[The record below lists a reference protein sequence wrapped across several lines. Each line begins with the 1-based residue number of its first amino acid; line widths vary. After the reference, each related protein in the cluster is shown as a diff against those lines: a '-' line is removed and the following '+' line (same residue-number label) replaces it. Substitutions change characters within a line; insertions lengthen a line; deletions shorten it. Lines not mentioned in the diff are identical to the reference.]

1 MSSTYRVDR
10 SWAWNYGHAPSLP
23 RVRRLPASTGPGHLF
38 DRPLNSRLG
47 VAAGPLLNSKWVEG
61 YARLGFDVLTYA
73 TVRSREVPAYGMPN
87 IRHVDNREQAAV
99 VTRRP
104 TANGVPTLAV
114 SVGTPSADPE
124 VWRKDVG
131 RAREKLRRGQVLIVS
146 VAGTPEP
153 GGTPEALAADYALCA
168 AWAYEAGA
176 DLVEVQL
183 AAPDPFVAQQPQAL
197 FENAPLAAMILHGV
211 RSVVRRPVVAKL
223 GPFRS
228 PRQLHE
234 TATRLAPWASGF
246 TLVHGVERRVVDHA
260 GAAAFEGAGRERAMV
275 VGADVFPVAS
285 RQIGE
290 MLAWR
295 KAGAWDRAIL
305 AVGGVTTVERAHAI
319 LQDGADAVLVA
330 TAALYDPLFAARFRA
345 ARVSAA

>member
-1 MSSTYRVDR
+1 MSSVYRVDR

-23 RVRRLPASTGPGHLF
+23 RVRRVPTPTGGGRLF

-61 YARLGFDVLTYA
+61 YARLGFDLLTYA
-73 TVRSREVPAYGMPN
+73 TVRSREVLAHALPN

-104 TANGVPTLAV
+104 AANGVPTLAV
-114 SVGTPSADPE
+114 SVGTPSVGPD
-124 VWRKDVG
+124 VWRKDVA
-131 RAREKLRRGQVLIVS
+131 RAKEKLGRGQALIVS

-153 GGTPEALAADYALCA
+153 DGTPDALAADYACCA
-168 AWAYEAGA
+168 AWAFEAGA
-176 DLVEVQL
+176 DVVEVQL
-183 AAPDPFVAQQPQAL
+183 AAQDPFVEQPQAV
-197 FENAPLAAMILHGV
+197 FENAPLAAIILHAV
-211 RSVVRRPVVAKL
+211 RSAVSRPVVAKL
-223 GPFRS
+223 GPFRT
-228 PRQLHE
+228 PRQLHDA
-234 TATRLAPWASGF
+234 ATRLAPWASGF
-246 TLVHGVERRVVDHA
+246 TLVHGVERRVVNDA
-260 GAAAFEGAGRERAMV
+260 GVAAFEGAGRERAMV

-285 RQIGE
+285 RQVAE

-295 KAGAWDRAIL
+295 KAGAWDRTIL
-305 AVGGVTTVERAHAI
+305 AVGGVTTIARAQAI

>member
-1 MSSTYRVDR
+1 MTSVYRVDR

-23 RVRRLPASTGPGHLF
+23 RLRRLPASTGGGYLF
-38 DRPLNSRLG
+38 GRPLNSRLG

-73 TVRSREVPAYGMPN
+73 TVRSREVLAHALPN

-104 TANGVPTLAV
+104 AANGVPTLAV
-114 SVGTPSADPE
+114 SVGTPSVDPD
-124 VWRKDVG
+124 VWRRDVG
-131 RAREKLRRGQVLIVS
+131 RAKEKLGRGQVLIVS
-146 VAGTPEP
+146 VAGTPDP

-168 AWAYEAGA
+168 AWAFEAGA
-176 DLVEVQL
+176 DVVEVQL
-183 AAPDPFVAQQPQAL
+183 AAQDPFVEQPQAL
-197 FENAPLAAMILHGV
+197 FENAPLAALILHGV
-211 RSVVRRPVVAKL
+211 RSVVSRPVIAKL
-223 GPFRS
+223 GPFRT

-234 TATRLAPWASGF
+234 TATRLAPWAGGF
-246 TLVHGVERRVVDHA
+246 TLVHGVERRVVDDA
-260 GAAAFEGAGRERAMV
+260 GDAAFEGAGRERAII

-285 RQIGE
+285 RQIAE

-305 AVGGVTTVERAHAI
+305 AVGGISTVERAQAI

-330 TAALYDPLFAARFRA
+330 TAALYDPRFAARFRA

>member
-1 MSSTYRVDR
+1 MSSVYRLDR

-23 RVRRLPASTGPGHLF
+23 RLRRLPASTETGYLF
-38 DRPLNSRLG
+38 DRPVNSRLG

-73 TVRSREVPAYGMPN
+73 TVRSREVLAHPLPN
-87 IRHVDNREQAAV
+87 IRHVDNREHAAV

-104 TANGVPTLAV
+104 AANCVPTLAV
-114 SVGTPSADPE
+114 SVGTPSVDPD

-131 RAREKLRRGQVLIVS
+131 RAKDKLGRGQLLIVS
-146 VAGTPEP
+146 IAGTPEP
-153 GGTPEALAADYALCA
+153 GGTPETLAADYATCA

-176 DLVEVQL
+176 DAVEVQL
-183 AAPDPFVAQQPQAL
+183 AAPDPFVEPPQSL
-197 FENAPLAAMILHGV
+197 FENASLAAMILHGV
-211 RSVVRRPVVAKL
+211 RSVASRHVVAKL
-223 GPFRS
+223 GPFRT
-228 PRQLHE
+228 PRQLHD

-246 TLVHGVERRVVDHA
+246 TLVHGVERRVVDDA
-260 GAAAFEGAGRERAMV
+260 GDAAFEGAGRERAMV

-285 RQIGE
+285 RQITE

-305 AVGGVTTVERAHAI
+305 AVGGISTVERAQAI

-330 TAALYDPLFAARFRA
+330 TAALYDPRFAARFRA

>member
-1 MSSTYRVDR
+1 MTSVYRVDR

-23 RVRRLPASTGPGHLF
+23 RLRRLPASTGGGYLF
-38 DRPLNSRLG
+38 GRPINSRLG

-73 TVRSREVPAYGMPN
+73 TVRSREVLAHAQPN

-104 TANGVPTLAV
+104 AANGVPTLAV
-114 SVGTPSADPE
+114 SVGTPSADPD

-131 RAREKLRRGQVLIVS
+131 RAREKLGRGQVLIVS
-146 VAGTPEP
+146 VAGTHDPA
-153 GGTPEALAADYALCA
+153 GTPEALAADYALCA
-168 AWAYEAGA
+168 AWAFEAGA
-176 DLVEVQL
+176 DAVEVQL
-183 AAPDPFVAQQPQAL
+183 AAPDPFVEQPQTI

-211 RSVVRRPVVAKL
+211 RSVVSRPVIAKL
-223 GPFRS
+223 GPFRT

-234 TATRLAPWASGF
+234 TATKLAPWASGF
-246 TLVHGVERRVVDHA
+246 TLVHGVERRVVDDA
-260 GAAAFEGAGRERAMV
+260 GVAAFEGAGRERAIV

-285 RQIGE
+285 RQIAE

-305 AVGGVTTVERAHAI
+305 AVGGISTVERAQAI
-319 LQDGADAVLVA
+319 LQEGADAVLVA
-330 TAALYDPLFAARFRA
+330 TAALYDPRFASRFRA